1 MLALMI
7 RKVLIMLSIY
17 PNFHTQALLPA
28 TVYISGFWSSFGKY
42 TIVKLLLQKL
52 LQNSKCLKQ
61 GDEPL
66 HSVNNDKWT
75 GFRKSRCQE
84 GRQWWWRWCWR
95 LRWKVDSDSGRSAI
109 VPLNLSFFRCKET
122 FEWRSISAR
131 VNIHYWSWTQR
142 WGGWIVN
149 MSTQSSLCPFVSMWK
164 YKNCIQFPWF
174 YLKTP
179 SLYSTPERPIGQ
191 GHQA

>member
-1 MLALMI
+1 
-7 RKVLIMLSIY
+7 MLSIY

-84 GRQWWWRWCWR
+84 GRQCNDDGDDADDRDER
-95 LRWKVDSDSGRSAI
+95 LIVIVVDP
-109 VPLNLSFFRCKET
+109 PLCL
-122 FEWRSISAR
+122 
-131 VNIHYWSWTQR
+131 
-142 WGGWIVN
+142 
-149 MSTQSSLCPFVSMWK
+149 
-164 YKNCIQFPWF
+164 
-174 YLKTP
+174 
-179 SLYSTPERPIGQ
+179 
-191 GHQA
+191 

>member
-52 LQNSKCLKQ
+52 LQNSHCLKQ

-66 HSVNNDKWT
+66 HSVNNNKWT
-75 GFRKSRCQE
+75 GFQKSRCQE
-84 GRQWWWRWCWR
+84 GRQCNDDGDDADDRDER
-95 LRWKVDSDSGRSAI
+95 LIVIVVDP
-109 VPLNLSFFRCKET
+109 PLCLWTWASFAAKRPSNEDLSVHA
-122 FEWRSISAR
+122 SISIIDR
-131 VNIHYWSWTQR
+131 R
-142 WGGWIVN
+142 
-149 MSTQSSLCPFVSMWK
+149 
-164 YKNCIQFPWF
+164 
-174 YLKTP
+174 P
-179 SLYSTPERPIGQ
+179 SDEEDE
-191 GHQA
+191 